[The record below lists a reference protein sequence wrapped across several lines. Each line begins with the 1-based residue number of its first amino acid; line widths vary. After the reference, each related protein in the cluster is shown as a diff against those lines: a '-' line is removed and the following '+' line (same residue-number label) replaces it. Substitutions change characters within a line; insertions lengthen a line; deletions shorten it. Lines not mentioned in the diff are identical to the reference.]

1 MSKEQQEICI
11 PHLSLLMIL
20 IAMGPTVVGK
30 TSAPPLWVVQGSE
43 EVLHSQHE
51 MSFLV
56 PHI

>member
-1 MSKEQQEICI
+1 MSKEQHEICI

-30 TSAPPLWVVQGSE
+30 ISAPPLWVVQGSE
-43 EVLHSQHE
+43 EVFHSEDE
-51 MSFLV
+51 MGFSV

>member
-11 PHLSLLMIL
+11 PRLSLLMIL
-20 IAMGPTVVGK
+20 IAMGPTDVGK

-43 EVLHSQHE
+43 EVLHSEHE
-51 MSFLV
+51 VGFSV